1 MMRVVFSVEA
11 VRRALT
17 DPAVASV
24 QVIETFPASA
34 AEVARLAVRF
44 SDNRPPVVVVGKHA
58 SGDGVAAAR
67 RERRFYEQLAPR
79 WDHPAPRLLGAF
91 EAEDQLLLLTEDLA
105 AAGYA
110 LSPDGLSPAQFDAV
124 TDTLVALHAR
134 FWQDV
139 QPALFATASNSVTRA
154 TQAWPVDVIAV
165 NARAIHD
172 AAARFQASGALAP
185 AERALLDDAL
195 THWEARF
202 VARASGGHA
211 LTLIHG
217 DFHLLGN
224 IFFAPHSVSASGR
237 ASAPAPRVID
247 WSELKPG
254 LGPHDLAYAL
264 LSAPVVDRPA
274 RDLALLRRYHDG
286 LVAAGVTDYSFALC
300 QWDYRFSLVTN
311 LFQAVF
317 QDRAHWFRK
326 TAAVVDELDG
336 RAALRDAP
344 PGVA

>member
-1 MMRVVFSVEA
+1 MTRVLFSVEA
-11 VRRALT
+11 VRRALAE
-17 DPAVASV
+17 PAVASV

-44 SDNRPPVVVVGKHA
+44 SDNRPPAVVVGKHA
-58 SGDGVAAAR
+58 TGDGVAAVR
-67 RERRFYEQLAPR
+67 RELRFYEQVAPR
-79 WDHPAPRLLGAF
+79 WAHPAPRLLGASG
-91 EAEDQLLLLTEDLA
+91 AEDHLLLLTEDLA
-105 AAGYA
+105 AVGYA
-110 LSPDGLSPAQFDAV
+110 LSPEGLSPAQLDAV

-139 QPALFATASNSVTRA
+139 QPALFATATTSVTRA

-172 AAARFQASGALAP
+172 AAARFPSSGALAP
-185 AERALLDDAL
+185 TERALLDDAL
-195 THWEARF
+195 AHWEARF
-202 VARASGGHA
+202 VARAGGGHA

-224 IFFAPHSVSASGR
+224 IFFAPH
-237 ASAPAPRVID
+237 APAPRVID

-254 LGPHDLAYAL
+254 LGPNDLAYAL
-264 LSAPVVDRPA
+264 LSAPAVDRPA

-286 LVAAGVTDYSFALC
+286 LAAAGVTDYGFALC

-317 QDRAHWFRK
+317 QDSAHWFRK

-344 PGVA
+344 PGL